1 MPGMSR
7 WKKLKDTGA
16 TLFLLSPSPRSSRSP
31 IAAFR
36 LLSTSSPASRYFR
49 FSPITTHLNFLN
61 RYRRRESLPGVQER
75 YKWDGGEGGGN
86 NNSVDGGD
94 NSIRQ
99 IRAEAN
105 CPRCSKHMDLL
116 FSNNHGRGLN
126 HQHHNP
132 NLSPPS
138 DPSSSDNNNQ
148 SSSGRGGGGDVYQAV
163 NYCPNCKTAFY
174 FRPHSNAP
182 LQGSF
187 VEIGRISNGKLRNKY
202 NSAKHSNNNGEG
214 QDSSSSGDSVTAS
227 NSSINKRLRAS
238 FWQTL
243 RSYAADPPENWP
255 PPPPLTPSPPPAN
268 GLAVHTPP
276 GPPFAPG
283 VNVVR
288 AAGPGGGGS
297 SGDGVE
303 GEKSGRWGGANLGND
318 LPTPKEICKGLD
330 KFVIGQD
337 RAKKVLSVAVY
348 NHYKR
353 IYHASQKGSG
363 AESLSPDAIDDD
375 DNVELEKSNV
385 LLMGPTGSGKTLLAK
400 TLARFVNVPFV
411 IADATT
417 LTQAIE
423 GKSSIGSAS
432 NSQAGY
438 VGEDVES
445 ILYKLLAAAEFN
457 VQAAQQGIVYIDEV
471 DKITKKAESLNI
483 SRDVS
488 GEGVQQALLKML
500 EGTIVNVPEKG
511 ARKHPRGDNIQ
522 IDTKNILFICGGA
535 FIDLEKT
542 VSERRQ
548 DSSIGFGAPVRAN
561 MRTGGGVTNA
571 AVTSSLLESVE
582 SGDLIAYGLIPEF
595 IGRFPI
601 LVSLIALTEEQL
613 VRVLTEPR
621 NALGKQYKKL
631 FGMNKVKLH
640 FTEKALGLIARK
652 AMAKNTGARGL
663 RAILESILI
672 ESMYEI
678 PDDEPGSNKVVAVV
692 VDEESVGSD
701 AAIGCGG
708 KILRGDGALERWLA
722 EYKLKDSVE
731 SREAVDAELQ
741 DVESEVSTRAMSM

>member
-7 WKKLKDTGA
+7 WKKLKDTGT

-255 PPPPLTPSPPPAN
+255 PPPPLHPSSPPAN

-385 LLMGPTGSGKTLLAK
+385 LLMGPTGSGLSYALHLGPFNCDVLLVEK
-400 TLARFVNVPFV
+400 RF
-411 IADATT
+411 
-417 LTQAIE
+417 
-423 GKSSIGSAS
+423 
-432 NSQAGY
+432 QAGY

-722 EYKLKDSVE
+722 EYKLKDPVE